1 MAMNGGYND
10 YTGINP
16 CDGVYGRAT
25 NNALIYAVQKEEGIS
40 VEESAARLANRTF
53 SLFPTLPFTGDS
65 KEDGINETNLI
76 KILQYALYANGM
88 YTGLFDGVYSS
99 TVEESVLN
107 FQRAISEYGVSYTME
122 HFCNRSCYE
131 RPTRQLWRYQPHLH
145 CCRYVAGIN
154 QSGCL

>member
-1 MAMNGGYND
+1 MVVITITLESILAMAYM
-10 YTGINP
+10 
-16 CDGVYGRAT
+16 GVAT

-40 VEESAARLANRTF
+40 VEESAASFGNRTF

-99 TVEESVLN
+99 TVEEAVLN
-107 FQRAISEYGVSYTME
+107 FQEFMAYPTPWSTSATARVMKGLLA
-122 HFCNRSCYE
+122 SCGDTAAPALLSI
-131 RPTRQLWRYQPHLH
+131 RRRY
-145 CCRYVAGIN
+145 
-154 QSGCL
+154 